1 MTNEPEN
8 QNSDQNPITV
18 IPEVPAE
25 TQVDSTSSPQ
35 VDSTSLPQVDS
46 INSPQA
52 SSETVDVPVDAINEN
67 IPPETTEV
75 VSGGDATA
83 PAETTAPE
91 NTEEKSEDLL
101 LSSPLPKETPPVLNQ
116 TAQFPPIEPFT
127 RNPVRELLTKAGNVI
142 RARKRKKIEKIMELF
157 AKRTRITNDEVEKL
171 LHVSDATATRY
182 LSMLESEGRI
192 RQVGI
197 KGKAVFYEKI

>member
-91 NTEEKSEDLL
+91 NTGEKTEELTFF
-101 LSSPLPKETPPVLNQ
+101 SSLPKETPSGFKSNGSIP
-116 TAQFPPIEPFT
+116 
-127 RNPVRELLTKAGNVI
+127 
-142 RARKRKKIEKIMELF
+142 
-157 AKRTRITNDEVEKL
+157 TN
-171 LHVSDATATRY
+171 
-182 LSMLESEGRI
+182 
-192 RQVGI
+192 
-197 KGKAVFYEKI
+197 